1 MECRH
6 RRETRDAGWPSELGD
21 RATVLAERNEVGFFV
36 CRPDNTH
43 LGYPPARSTS
53 VCLDTVGAWG
63 TPPRCG
69 IWPCCPTG
77 TNCLVARVSCSSVA
91 GHRNGLGRR
100 AGEHRL
106 TASHLLQIPET
117 KHESKTA
124 WGAAIRAG
132 RRRRSAAA
140 VASHPLAEGLQ
151 GTRRLQHAGCPSVLS
166 MARVAARAPRCFSS
180 FLQKM
185 GRCKLF

>member
-1 MECRH
+1 M
-6 RRETRDAGWPSELGD
+6 
-21 RATVLAERNEVGFFV
+21 
-36 CRPDNTH
+36 
-43 LGYPPARSTS
+43 
-53 VCLDTVGAWG
+53 
-63 TPPRCG
+63 
-69 IWPCCPTG
+69 
-77 TNCLVARVSCSSVA
+77 ARVSCSSVA

-100 AGEHRL
+100 TGEHRL

-151 GTRRLQHAGCPSVLS
+151 DATAAARRLPERPQHGEGRRSDPKL
-166 MARVAARAPRCFSS
+166 FSS

-185 GRCKLF
+185 GHCQNIDGTSARWQPARLMMGVVALIS